1 MAQDGVKT
9 LFYWQISRS
18 ARQWIRTI
26 VYIITAAWYVLN
38 DWTVVL
44 NLEQELHRLLHIRSR
59 GSMQKSLL
67 QIHLFSSTPHGNNI
81 FVHHNNTVIYLTCK
95 YTGVMRN
102 NEYPIVLCFVCSWRY
117 TRKTTHIRWSYIF
130 IHNKSVTV
138 LKNILNTYMG
148 IKWMLLFCTIN
159 T

>member
-1 MAQDGVKT
+1 MVQDGVET
-9 LFYWQISRS
+9 LFYWQISKS
-18 ARQWIRTI
+18 ARQWISI
-26 VYIITAAWYVLN
+26 VYIITAAQYVPN

-44 NLEQELHRLLHIRSR
+44 NLEQELHRLLHIGSR

-67 QIHLFSSTPHGNNI
+67 QIHLLSSTPHCKNI
-81 FVHHNNTVIYLTCK
+81 FVHQNNTVIYHTCK
-95 YTGVMRN
+95 YTAVMRN
-102 NEYPIVLCFVCSWRY
+102 KEYPIVRCFVCSWHY
-117 TRKTTHIRWSYIF
+117 TRKTTNSRWSYVF

-148 IKWMLLFCTIN
+148 IKWMLLFCTTN